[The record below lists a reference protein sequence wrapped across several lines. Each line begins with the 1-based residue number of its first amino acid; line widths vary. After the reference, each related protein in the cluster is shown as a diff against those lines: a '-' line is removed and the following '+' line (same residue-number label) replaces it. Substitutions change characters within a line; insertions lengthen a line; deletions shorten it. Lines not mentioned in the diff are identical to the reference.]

1 MGAMT
6 KPFDLGIA
14 TTDNRRHQNRP
25 MAKLVVLSEGL
36 TGKSYELK
44 VDKTTIGRMEDNSFQ
59 ISEPSVS
66 SHHCEVLLRGKDVV
80 VKDLNST
87 NGTFINGEKVAES
100 PLKPGQIL
108 RLGQVEMRL
117 ETGEGLPSSKKRL
130 DQTRVIEG
138 VKLGDF
144 EQGGGKPIFDKNSPF
159 AKKSNKTAVIFI
171 TIGIVLAV
179 IILVFLFIA
188 YQRLQ
193 P

>member
-1 MGAMT
+1 
-6 KPFDLGIA
+6 
-14 TTDNRRHQNRP
+14 
-25 MAKLVVLSEGL
+25 MAKLVLLSEGL
-36 TGKSYELK
+36 TGKSHELK
-44 VDKTTIGRMEDNSFQ
+44 VDRTTIGRMDDNNFQ
-59 ISEPSVS
+59 IAEPSVS
-66 SHHCEVLLRGKDVV
+66 SHHCELLLKDKDLV

-87 NGTFINGEKVAES
+87 NGTFINGEKITEAT
-100 PLKPGQIL
+100 LKPGQIL

-117 ETGEGLPSSKKRL
+117 ETGEGLPPSKKKL

-144 EQGGGKPIFDKNSPF
+144 EQGGGKPLFEKNSPF

-179 IILVFLFIA
+179 VILVFLFIA